1 MTGTLSWKAIFNHD
15 SMITSVQK
23 KNLHYVLDEEGHI
36 KKYKPWLGDIFSFLY
51 DRIMEK
57 SIFPG
62 KFNASLEKH
71 IDILKNESRDI
82 HHARI
87 LELATGSGSA
97 ALFLNKDNKYTGIDI
112 SPGLLKRAY
121 SRFKETGFEV
131 VDLYVSA
138 AEDLPF
144 PDKQFDFAICHL
156 SLNFFSDIELF
167 IRELK
172 RVLKHKAT
180 FYCSVPVPERKPAK
194 STIHGTLYTEKELKT
209 FFETQGFNFRS
220 MPHKN
225 GAILYFSASL
235 LSL

>member
-15 SMITSVQK
+15 SMNTSVQK
-23 KNLHYVLDEEGHI
+23 KNLHYVLDQKGHI
-36 KKYKPWLGDIFSFLY
+36 KKYKPWLGDVFSFLY

-57 SIFPG
+57 FIFPR

-87 LELATGSGSA
+87 LEIATGSGNA
-97 ALFLNKDNKYTGIDI
+97 ALFLNKDNNYTGIDI

-121 SRFKETGFEV
+121 SRFNESGFEMV
-131 VDLYVSA
+131 ELYVST

-144 PDKQFDFAICHL
+144 PDHLFDLALCHL

-180 FYCSVPVPERKPAK
+180 F
-194 STIHGTLYTEKELKT
+194 
-209 FFETQGFNFRS
+209 FETSGFNFRS

-225 GAILYFSASL
+225 GAILYFTANL
-235 LSL
+235 CLG

>member
-1 MTGTLSWKAIFNHD
+1 MTGTLSWKAIFNND
-15 SMITSVQK
+15 SMNTSVQK
-23 KNLHYVLDEEGHI
+23 KNLHYVLDEKGHI
-36 KKYKPWLGDIFSFLY
+36 KKYKPWLGDFFSFLY

-62 KFNASLEKH
+62 KFNADIKKH
-71 IDILKNESRDI
+71 ISILKEEFRDI

-87 LELATGSGSA
+87 LEIATGSGNA
-97 ALFLNKDNKYTGIDI
+97 ALFLNADNIYTGIDI

-121 SRFKETGFEV
+121 SRLYESGFEMV
-131 VDLYVSA
+131 ELYVST
-138 AEDLPF
+138 AEVLPF

-156 SLNFFSDIELF
+156 SLNFFNDIILF

-180 FYCSVPVPERKPAK
+180 FYCSVPVPERRPAK

-209 FFETQGFNFRS
+209 FFETSGFNFRS

-225 GAILYFSASL
+225 GAILYFTANL
-235 LSL
+235 

>member
-15 SMITSVQK
+15 SMNTSVQK
-23 KNLHYVLDEEGHI
+23 KNLHYVLDQKGHI
-36 KKYKPWLGDIFSFLY
+36 KKYKPWLGDVFSFLY

-57 SIFPG
+57 FIFPR

-87 LELATGSGSA
+87 LEIATGSGNA
-97 ALFLNKDNKYTGIDI
+97 ALFLNKNNNYTGIDI

-121 SRFKETGFEV
+121 SRFNESGFEMV
-131 VDLYVSA
+131 ELYVST

-144 PDKQFDFAICHL
+144 PDHLFDLALCHL

-180 FYCSVPVPERKPAK
+180 F
-194 STIHGTLYTEKELKT
+194 
-209 FFETQGFNFRS
+209 FETSGSNFRR

-225 GAILYFSASL
+225 GAILYFTANL
-235 LSL
+235 CLG